1 MDEQNEITEPD
12 ALWLAALTRDRA
24 RAAVRLADML
34 PGRDVGEAAALAARC
49 VHAEMDREARLRAA
63 YRARW
68 IDELVTALVIERR
81 KRPEHPGWA
90 KYRRRARALVGQER
104 ITTWDAA
111 AVYAVALRLP
121 AVVWGERGGVRLE
134 PKAVPH
140 RLGVD
145 DCDVTRWLPVS
156 GPVQLWA
163 ERPATVDD
171 PEPEAEIVDN
181 AQPPDGVGVQE

>member
-1 MDEQNEITEPD
+1 MDEAEQIAAPD

-24 RAAVRLADML
+24 RAAARLADML
-34 PGRDVGEAAALAARC
+34 PGRDVGEAAEVAARC
-49 VHAEMDREARLRAA
+49 VHAELDREARLRAA
-63 YRARW
+63 HRARW
-68 IDELVTALVIERR
+68 IDELVTALVAER
-81 KRPEHPGWA
+81 KNRPEHPGWA
-90 KYRRRARALVGQER
+90 EYRRRAQALVGQER

-121 AVVWGERGGVRLE
+121 AVVWGERGGARLE
-134 PKAVPH
+134 PKTVPH
-140 RLGVD
+140 RLGMD

-163 ERPATVDD
+163 ERPATVGD

-181 AQPPDGVGVQE
+181 AQPPDGVGVKE